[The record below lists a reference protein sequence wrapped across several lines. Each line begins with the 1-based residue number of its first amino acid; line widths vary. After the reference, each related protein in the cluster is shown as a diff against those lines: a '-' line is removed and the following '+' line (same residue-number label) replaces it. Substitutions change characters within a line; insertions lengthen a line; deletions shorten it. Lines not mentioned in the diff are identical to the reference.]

1 VGSEACTAAAAG
13 HAGSE
18 ACTAAAA
25 AGVAIYKGSFAAKD
39 AEYPS
44 LPTAPACTAG
54 TPGAEPGGQATAG
67 AADNADN
74 CNMQLQDAAGA
85 WQQQ

>member
-1 VGSEACTAAAAG
+1 VVSEACTAAAAGHVGSEACTAAAAG
-13 HAGSE
+13 
-18 ACTAAAA
+18 
-25 AGVAIYKGSFAAKD
+25 VAICKGSFAAKD
-39 AEYPS
+39 AEHPS

-54 TPGAEPGGQATAG
+54 TPGAAPGGQATAG